1 MKQKLW
7 LIAFLMF
14 FLSQTSFSQGACGVN
29 IYPSWNVSVLSLTA
43 VDSAFSQ
50 NPSYVWSTGETTGG
64 INALT
69 DGNYCVTATFS
80 NGCTA
85 VDCFPVTYNCTAHIQ
100 YNQWSKTLEAFGTP
114 GYIPTT
120 NYLWSNGATTS
131 VLQNVTPGYYCL
143 TVTKANGCT
152 AVTCDTVAPSCFLYI
167 QNNGQTLTAIADSLS
182 PNPQYIWS
190 TGETTATI
198 TPQSSGN
205 YCVTMTTSSGCFEKR
220 CVYFFKPAPSCPV
233 NLSNTAG
240 VISVLPNGAT
250 ATAYQWSNGATTATV
265 NVTTNTQVCVTVTY
279 DNGCTNSG
287 CTYAYD
293 PANCEV
299 GIINYTIEDS
309 LSGTLTLL
317 QTHVFGSLGD
327 WSYNWG
333 NNYQEPYKY
342 VTTPGEYC
350 VTVTNNISGCTASN
364 CFWAQPGGACTAGI
378 EAESI
383 DYENFR
389 LTVTAGPDPIQS
401 IEWKHGGTGNQTTVN
416 EAGVYQVNI
425 TTSTGC
431 TVSTAVRLFEHK
443 TAYISALMSKDSV
456 YDKPLTTS
464 FYLIKY
470 DPAQGGTLTA
480 VDVVEN
486 YGYSS
491 TGAMIGQFTN
501 FQPGEY
507 LLKAALKPN
516 SQYYG
521 KYLPTYHEDAA
532 LWSDATAVVLRK
544 LSTSQFEPFFYIDM
558 IPTQNFNGP
567 GFVGGKVSEGANL
580 TGGGGQVESEGD
592 PMPNVNVVL
601 TKADGT
607 PLQHATT
614 NAEGQYSFGNL
625 PWGTYVIWLDIPGI
639 KPVSIT
645 VVLGPNNPK
654 SSGRD
659 FKVDDNSAVS
669 ATDDIEIVQTARIYP
684 NPTSDIIWVDLRA
697 QAQISLSNTK
707 GQIIQQIND
716 ASGTT
721 RLSTENL
728 PAGIYLLSVRRADAI
743 QTFKIVKK

>member
-14 FLSQTSFSQGACGVN
+14 FLSQTSFSQGPCGVD

-43 VDSAFSQ
+43 VDSAQTQ

-64 INALT
+64 INAFT
-69 DGNYCVTATFS
+69 AGNYCVTATFS

-85 VDCFPVTYNCTAHIQ
+85 VNCFQVTYNCTANLQ
-100 YNQWSKTLEAFGTP
+100 YDQWSKTLQGFGTP
-114 GYIPTT
+114 SYIPTT

-131 VLQNVTPGYYCL
+131 TLQNVAPGYYCL

-152 AVTCDTVAPSCFLYI
+152 AVACDTVAPNCLLYI
-167 QNNGQTLTAIADSLS
+167 QNNGQTLTAISDSS
-182 PNPQYIWS
+182 STSPQYIWS

-198 TPQSSGN
+198 TPQSTGN
-205 YCVTMTTSSGCFEKR
+205 YCVTMTTPSGCYEKR
-220 CVYFFKPAPSCPV
+220 CSYFLLPIPSCPV

-240 VISVLPNGAT
+240 VISVLPNGAVPS
-250 ATAYQWSNGATTATV
+250 AYQWSTGATTSTVTV
-265 NVTTNTQVCVTVTY
+265 NTNTQVCVTVTY
-279 DNGCTNSG
+279 GNNCSNTGCTF
-287 CTYAYD
+287 AYD
-293 PANCEV
+293 PANCAV
-299 GIINYTIEDS
+299 GINSYMIDDS
-309 LSGTLTLL
+309 VSGQVTLL
-317 QTHVFGSLGD
+317 QALVYGNTWD
-327 WSYNWG
+327 WSYDWG
-333 NNYQEPYKY
+333 NNNKESFIYA
-342 VTTPGEYC
+342 TTPGEYC
-350 VTVTNNISGCTASN
+350 VTVTNTISGCSATN
-364 CFWAQPGGACTAGI
+364 CFWVQPGGACTASI
-378 EAESI
+378 QAEPL
-383 DYENFR
+383 DYENFT
-389 LTVTAGPDPIQS
+389 LSVTGGPDPIQN
-401 IEWKHGGTGNQTTVN
+401 IVWKHGGSGNQTTVN
-416 EAGVYQVNI
+416 EAGVYQVNV

-431 TVSTAVRLFEHK
+431 TVSAAVRLFEHK
-443 TAYISALMSKDSV
+443 KAYISALLAKDSV

-480 VDVVEN
+480 VDIVEN
-486 YGYSS
+486 YGYSN

-532 LWSDATAVVLRK
+532 LWSDATTVVLRK

-580 TGGGGQVESEGD
+580 TGSGGHIESEGD
-592 PMPNVNVVL
+592 PMPNMNVVL

-607 PLQHATT
+607 PLKHALT
-614 NAEGQYSFGNL
+614 NAEGQYSFSNL

-654 SSGRD
+654 STGRD
-659 FKVDDNSAVS
+659 FKVDDNSAIS
-669 ATDDIEIVQTARIYP
+669 STDDLEIVQGARIYP
-684 NPTSDIIWVDLRA
+684 NPTSDVIWVDLRA

-707 GQIIQQIND
+707 GQIVQQIND

-728 PAGIYLLSVRRADAI
+728 PAGIYLLSVRRADAV